1 MVAEIH
7 DRDRCLER
15 EQRDTVFGTE
25 RRDEL
30 LGTHAFGAGEIHVT
44 VKVLHLIS
52 CVVLCCFAMQYNK
65 QNPLTRACTCT

>member
-7 DRDRCLER
+7 DRDRFLER
-15 EQRDTVFGTE
+15 EQRDTMFGTE

-44 VKVLHLIS
+44 VKVLHCHVLC
-52 CVVLCCFAMQYNK
+52 CVVLLIAM
-65 QNPLTRACTCT
+65 